1 MTGNEGHYSSPPRLF
16 RTHRTAACIVCDCYM
31 FLPDDKASPNEE
43 PPVTAMTLP
52 SESRINMHAI
62 TTLKLLDYRYVV

>member
-1 MTGNEGHYSSPPRLF
+1 MTRDPKKFTISAAQS
-16 RTHRTAACIVCDCYM
+16 TSTAACRLCDC
-31 FLPDDKASPNEE
+31 LCVLSPDDGPSPNEE

-62 TTLKLLDYRYVV
+62 TSLKLLEYR